1 MHSICWTG
9 QSNNCRTGSCMAD
22 QAKTKEDVLDIMDV
36 DETNEQI
43 KAFVA

>member
-1 MHSICWTG
+1 
-9 QSNNCRTGSCMAD
+9 MAD